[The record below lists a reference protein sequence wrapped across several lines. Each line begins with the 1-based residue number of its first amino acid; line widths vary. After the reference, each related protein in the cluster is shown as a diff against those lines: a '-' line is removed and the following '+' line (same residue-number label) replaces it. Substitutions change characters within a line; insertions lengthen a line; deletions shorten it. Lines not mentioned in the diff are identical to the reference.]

1 VRSTGCSAE
10 SIMNVKLNHAVL
22 KVRDLDRAVSFYRDL
37 LGFEEVARAG
47 HHMVFLRAAG
57 SVNHHDLGFL
67 RVGPHAP
74 SAPESAVGLFHLAWE
89 VPTIEDLVRVRRRL
103 AERGCLSGESD
114 HGATK
119 SVYGVDPDGN
129 EFEVMWMVPREL
141 WGEYASQAPT
151 RPLDLE
157 AERRRFGTQAATTA
171 EQS

>member
-1 VRSTGCSAE
+1 
-10 SIMNVKLNHAVL
+10 MNVKLNHAVL
-22 KVRDLDRAVSFYRDL
+22 KVRDLDRAVAFYRDL

-47 HHMVFLRAAG
+47 HQMVFLRAAG
-57 SVNHHDLGFL
+57 SANHHDLGFL

-74 SAPESAVGLFHLAWE
+74 SPPEPAVGLFHLAWE
-89 VPTIEDLVRVRRRL
+89 VPAIEDLARVRHRL
-103 AERGCLSGESD
+103 AEQGCLSGESD

-151 RPLDLE
+151 RPLDLD
-157 AERRRFGTQAATTA
+157 AELRRFGTQAATAA